1 MIVMKFGGTS
11 VEDAQA
17 IERSAGIVK
26 GRLEHKPAVVVSAM
40 AKVTDQLL
48 AMARAAGAGDRKTA
62 LKLCRALQERHY
74 NTAGELLGTALF
86 TQFHSDL
93 GADFETLEELLRGI
107 AAVGELTPRTT
118 DYVSAFG
125 EILSS
130 KIVAAAFSALGMD
143 AALVDSREWLVTDSA
158 HMRAAP
164 LFEETNQRL
173 QSKVAPLIA
182 AGKVPVMGGFIGA
195 TKAGITTTIGR
206 GGSDYSAAIV
216 GAGLS
221 AERIEI
227 WTDVDGMMTTDPRL
241 VPEARRIKVIS
252 FDEAAELAY
261 FGAKV
266 LHPATVLPAVQK
278 NIPVYVLNS
287 RNPGCEGTRITAR
300 APRCRNFFKAIA
312 VKKRIT
318 IVDVA
323 APRMQLAHGFLSSIF
338 SAFDRHKVAVDVVST
353 SEVSVSLT
361 VDSNE
366 SIPPLAADLAKLAD
380 VKYEGTEG
388 DRLPGRRK
396 SAGHSGNRRPGVWRT
411 GRCQDTDDFA
421 GGFRDQSDLCG
432 RRRYG
437 VRHRAAITQGIL
449 LGSGSGSIRLNAIVL
464 QRRSSL
470 RLADS
475 VKKPDVASYVST
487 MNVIKLNERLL

>member
-11 VEDAQA
+11 VEDARA

-26 GRLEHKPAVVVSAM
+26 GRLEQKPAVVVSAM

-86 TQFHSDL
+86 TQFHGDL

-143 AALVDSREWLVTDSA
+143 STLVDSREWLVTDSA

-173 QSKVAPLIA
+173 QSKVAPLVA

-195 TKAGITTTIGR
+195 PKPASLPPSVVAVPIIPPR
-206 GGSDYSAAIV
+206 LWAPAW
-216 GAGLS
+216 APR
-221 AERIEI
+221 RIEI

-241 VPEARRIKVIS
+241 CPEARRIKVIS

-287 RNPGCEGTRITAR
+287 RNPDCEGTRITAR

-338 SAFDRHKVAVDVVST
+338 SAFDRHRVAVDVVST

-380 VKYEGTEG
+380 VKYEGRKAIVCLVGENLRDTPGIAARVFGELADVKIRMISQG
-388 DRLPGRRK
+388 ASEINLTFVVEEDTVSEIVRRLHK
-396 SAGHSGNRRPGVWRT
+396 T
-411 GRCQDTDDFA
+411 F
-421 GGFRDQSDLCG
+421 FSDLDPE
-432 RRRYG
+432 
-437 VRHRAAITQGIL
+437 VFA
-449 LGSGSGSIRLNAIVL
+449 
-464 QRRSSL
+464 
-470 RLADS
+470 
-475 VKKPDVASYVST
+475 
-487 MNVIKLNERLL
+487 

>member
-11 VEDAQA
+11 VEDAEA
-17 IERSAGIVK
+17 IERAAAIVK
-26 GRLEHKPAVVVSAM
+26 GRQAQKPVVVVSAM

-93 GADFETLEELLRGI
+93 GVDFEALDELLRGI

-118 DYVSAFG
+118 DHVAAFG
-125 EILSS
+125 EMLSS
-130 KIVAAAFSALGMD
+130 KIVTAAFSAHGIES
-143 AALVDSREWLVTDSA
+143 ALVDSRECIVTDNS
-158 HMRAAP
+158 HTRAAP
-164 LFEETNQRL
+164 LFEETNERL
-173 QSKVAPLIA
+173 RTNLQPLLD
-182 AGKVPVMGGFIGA
+182 KDRVPVMGGFIGS

-206 GGSDYSAAIV
+206 GGSDLSAAIV
-216 GAGLS
+216 GAGLG

-227 WTDVDGMMTTDPRL
+227 WTDVDGMMTTDPHL
-241 VPEARRIKVIS
+241 CPEARRIKVIS

-287 RNPGCEGTRITAR
+287 RNPSCEGTRITAR
-300 APRCRNFFKAIA
+300 APHCRNTFKALA

-323 APRMQLAHGFLSSIF
+323 APRRLLMHGFLKSIF
-338 SAFDRHKVAVDVVST
+338 EAFDRHRVPVDVVST

-361 VDSNE
+361 TDSNE
-366 SIPPLAADLAKLAD
+366 SIPALAADLAKLAD
-380 VKYEGTEG
+380 VKYEGRKAIVCLVGENLREKPGIAARVFGELADVKIRMISQGASEINLTFVIEE
-388 DRLPGRRK
+388 DAVPEVVRRLHK
-396 SAGHSGNRRPGVWRT
+396 T
-411 GRCQDTDDFA
+411 F
-421 GGFRDQSDLCG
+421 FSDLD
-432 RRRYG
+432 
-437 VRHRAAITQGIL
+437 
-449 LGSGSGSIRLNAIVL
+449 
-464 QRRSSL
+464 
-470 RLADS
+470 AD
-475 VKKPDVASYVST
+475 VFA
-487 MNVIKLNERLL
+487 